1 MSESTRETVRR
12 IAALARLEVAPA
24 EELELARQFER
35 ILGQFRV
42 LAALDVSGIEAQENP
57 ILPADLRRKDEPR
70 PGFTAGKALS
80 AAPARL
86 EDFYRVPKTVGGAE

>member
-70 PGFTAGKALS
+70 PGLSVEQALR
-80 AAPARL
+80 AAPAR
-86 EDFYRVPKTVGGAE
+86 EGDFYRVPKTVGGEP